1 MSIERWQRSARYW
14 KTVPASTNALIL
26 SGIFCLFSCMGLAL
40 CMINVL
46 VTPIPWALALSAMAS
61 IFSIGWA
68 YLGFRALWKGM
79 LVLGPLQ
86 IAASSMFSAFQ
97 GRHVHPLSASAVDHA
112 ELQRRVAIEGFV
124 MVALVV
130 LGYSLIVTFI
140 RKEGGRFFGQMVEVR
155 LAGEVHR
162 ALVPQISRRK
172 DGFEIYGAS
181 MPNGQ
186 MGGDLVDLV
195 EGNGGWLAYVAD
207 VCGHGVSAG
216 MVMAMVKSATRMGV
230 TEGAIAS
237 GFLPHLNQVLK
248 SVAAPNMFV
257 TFAYIAGNSG
267 PDVQFSLAGHLPIL
281 HYRKNTGTVEE
292 RAISNLPL
300 AISPD
305 AQFDTAAIACAEGD
319 ILAVLTDGLTEVS
332 DKEGHELG
340 LENLKAVL
348 LKNANAPLD
357 EVMTALRT
365 KASQHGKQIDDQT
378 VLLLRRTQA

>member
-1 MSIERWQRSARYW
+1 
-14 KTVPASTNALIL
+14 
-26 SGIFCLFSCMGLAL
+26 
-40 CMINVL
+40 MIHA
-46 VTPIPWALALSAMAS
+46 VTIPIPWALGMAVIS
-61 IFSIGWA
+61 GMCAISWA
-68 YLGFRALWKGM
+68 FVGFCALWKWM
-79 LVLGPLQ
+79 LVIGPLQ
-86 IAASSMFSAFQ
+86 FIATSWYSSLMDK
-97 GRHVHPLSASAVDHA
+97 HVHPLSASPADHA
-112 ELQRRVAIEGFV
+112 ELQRRLGIEGFLTIV
-124 MVALVV
+124 LIVAAYTLV
-130 LGYSLIVTFI
+130 VTFI

-186 MGGDLVDLV
+186 MGGDLVDVV
-195 EGNGGWLAYVAD
+195 EGKGGWLAYVAD
-207 VCGHGVSAG
+207 VCGHGVPAG

-230 TEGAIAS
+230 SEGAIAA

-281 HYRKNTGTVEE
+281 HYRKKSGTIEE
-292 RAISNLPL
+292 RATSNLPL

-319 ILAVLTDGLTEVS
+319 VLAVLTDSLTEVS
-332 DKEGHELG
+332 DKEARELG

-348 LKNANAPLD
+348 LKNAHAPLD
-357 EVMTALRT
+357 ELMTALRS
-365 KASQHGKQIDDQT
+365 KASEHGKQLDDQT
-378 VLLLRRTQA
+378 ILLVRRTVA

>member
-1 MSIERWQRSARYW
+1 
-14 KTVPASTNALIL
+14 
-26 SGIFCLFSCMGLAL
+26 MGLAL
-40 CMINVL
+40 CMINIL
-46 VTPIPWALALSAMAS
+46 VTPIPWALGLAAISGVFAV
-61 IFSIGWA
+61 GWA
-68 YLGFRALWKGM
+68 YAGFRALWKWM
-79 LVLGPLQ
+79 LLLGPLQ
-86 IAASSMFSAFQ
+86 FISISLFSRFE
-97 GRHVHPLSASAVDHA
+97 GTHVHALSASAADHA
-112 ELQRRVAIEGFV
+112 ELQRRVAIEGFL

-130 LGYSLIVTFI
+130 LGYTLIVTFV
-140 RKEGGRFFGQMVEVR
+140 RKEGGRFFGQMAEVR
-155 LAGEVHR
+155 LASEVHR
-162 ALVPQISRRK
+162 ALVPQVSRRK
-172 DGFEIYGAS
+172 DGFEIYGVS

-186 MGGDLVDLV
+186 MGGDLVDVV
-195 EGNGGWLAYVAD
+195 EGKGGWLAYVAD
-207 VCGHGVSAG
+207 VCGHGVPAG

-230 TEGAIAS
+230 SEGAIAT

-248 SVAAPNMFV
+248 SVSAPNMFV

-281 HYRKNTGTVEE
+281 HYRKKQGTVEE

-348 LKNANAPLD
+348 LENAHSPLD
-357 EVMTALRT
+357 ELMTALRT
-365 KASQHGKQIDDQT
+365 KASQHGKQLDDQT
-378 VLLLRRTQA
+378 VLLVRRTEA